1 MNKTVAFLILA
12 AGLGA
17 GSAAFAQA
25 ESASGAQVVY
35 DPATNSARVTD
46 PLFQPQAMQT
56 APALSAEPIHLHMP
70 RPHVVH
76 HSAPVAAAAPAET
89 PTADMAEAEP
99 APAETAPPA
108 AAPAPAPVES
118 APLPPAPKPKVA
130 KAAPPKPP
138 APQRQAKAAPPP
150 QNMAAPAGPDA
161 AIPFS
166 MDSSTTDLAP
176 EPPKHGK
183 QTRMASTEAP
193 SPTQDGKHVRII
205 FAPSSTEPTPETA
218 ASVASVAANINTGLR
233 TSSDRVL
240 LQAYGGST
248 NDKSSNARRL
258 CLKRALSV
266 RQLLIDAGIPS
277 DRIDV
282 RAMGG
287 AGLGDPPDRVDMI
300 VHG

>member
-17 GSAAFAQA
+17 SSTAFAQA
-25 ESASGAQVVY
+25 EGASGAQVVF
-35 DPATNSARVTD
+35 DPTTNTTRVTD
-46 PLFQPQAMQT
+46 PLFHPNT
-56 APALSAEPIHLHMP
+56 EPAPASVEPIHLHMP

-76 HSAPVAAAAPAET
+76 HRAPVVAAAPAET

-130 KAAPPKPP
+130 KAAPPKPA
-138 APQRQAKAAPPP
+138 APQREAKAAPPP
-150 QNMAAPAGPDA
+150 QNMAPPAGPDA

-166 MDSSTTDLAP
+166 LDSSTPELAP
-176 EPPKHGK
+176 EPKHGK
-183 QTRMASTEAP
+183 QTRVASTEPPEPA
-193 SPTQDGKHVRII
+193 QDGKHVRII
-205 FAPSSTEPTPETA
+205 FSPEATEPTPETA
-218 ASVASVAANINTGLR
+218 ASVASVAANINTSLR

-287 AGLGDPPDRVDMI
+287 ATLGDPPDRVDMI